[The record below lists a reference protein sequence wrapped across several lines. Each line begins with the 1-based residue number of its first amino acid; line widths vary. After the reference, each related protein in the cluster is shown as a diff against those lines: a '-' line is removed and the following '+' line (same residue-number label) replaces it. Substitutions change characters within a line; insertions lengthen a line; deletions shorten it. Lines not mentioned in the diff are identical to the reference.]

1 MLDKKFKYILILG
14 LNILFL
20 FPAFISAKDTG
31 QKKGKLL
38 KTTDGTQRTIAAMN
52 INNLNALQSNVGYS
66 DYNPNSNLE
75 GTIYPKGTGRNAIF
89 ESGFLWGA
97 YANGD
102 TSQVYVGGSAYGSGL
117 QPGPIKSDGHAE
129 DPTDPRWSIYR
140 VRPDVYPGGPDI
152 DLSGDAAA
160 TSYWNPSV
168 PVSADQVRQQ
178 YVDDW
183 NNWPA
188 AGTANDLGA
197 PFTDK
202 NNDGIYEPDVDI
214 PGVPGADQTIYY
226 VANDEDPSLGAGLY
240 GAPPLGLEVH
250 VTIWAYAQQGAFG
263 NSYFKKYQLINKG
276 YQKYTLDSMY
286 VTWWADIDMGS
297 SSDDLVG
304 NDTTLSLTYVYNGQ
318 STDATYQPLPPP
330 AVGSDFFQGPLVNGV
345 AGQDRNKNGVD
356 DAVDYG
362 IFGGKVVGPGKINLP
377 MTAAYTFTN
386 PGSGLDKNYND
397 PDLYQLSG
405 STQFY
410 DFMNGENRVG
420 AQIINPITG
429 NPSPFVF
436 SGDPVARTGWLDNT
450 NFPPRDVRSGMAS
463 GPITMAPGDTQE
475 VVVGEIVAG
484 AVPGVS
490 YLDAINLLKVYDVTA
505 QNAYDVFFN
514 LPSAPPVPRVQA
526 TAGNNKVILDWG
538 EDATAWKATEQKVIP
553 DEIDGGNY
561 NFEGYNVYQLPS
573 YGASLDES
581 KLIATFDVINNI
593 TTIPYTDPVTRTVEP
608 SISIQSGSDAGV
620 SRYFVDSINVFN
632 NSKPFVNGLS
642 YYFAV
647 TAYSYNPKGVPQ
659 SLENPISTITVTP
672 HSPDPGITDVNLGD
686 LSASQVEHSGTANAS
701 ANVKVVNPSQTTG
714 DQYQISF
721 HNEVYSLGQDGQ
733 WIDVTEA
740 GKKLAKSKDLT
751 GSSLSSVGEW
761 SEPGGSIQIHYL
773 VDVQSPNYDYCDGI
787 KLELPLGIVIDTAYS
802 PVSNNDGSEIQV
814 SIDRNT
820 NTIFYGDP
828 SLISSDTTTRDAN
841 GLFAG
846 GEDLAILAHS
856 VSLPIIANYTM
867 YDDNFGA
874 VYVDSANGFPFGKLV
889 DINGTDTLK
898 TVANKVITQN
908 QWNVTD
914 QTSGNIVL
922 KNQTIYKGVDIYAPQ
937 DYFSANNILGP
948 GGSSGSQTG
957 SVGVGANPIFDGVRA
972 AVDGSFAAPI
982 TYQSVV
988 INGTSHKSGEVVSGG
1003 YDISD
1008 FISFGFADG
1017 TANGSIPSYGGVGGT
1032 TSIDLLQQDYELKWT
1047 GVLGDTTI
1055 NGHTVEITKS
1065 GGSYATIIGASN
1077 YDFGTHPLNPNPGS
1091 KDPFLVRIPF
1101 EVWNTTT
1108 NEQIN
1113 LIMYDRN
1120 AAAAQDP
1127 TADGFKVW
1135 NTQDRVYTWAVNT
1148 PYSYTVIDPTSQV
1161 VADNATWNWVF
1172 FTSDF
1177 VTGDDIK
1184 FIYANPLQV
1193 GKDTFTFTVPKGTY
1207 SDALAK
1213 EDVGKINVF
1222 PNPYYGI
1229 NSQELSKYSKYVTFN
1244 HLPAQTAATIRIF
1257 NLAGFQVRSIEHL
1270 AQSQFE
1276 TWDLTNESGLP
1287 VSSGIYIAY
1296 IDMPKLGQTKI
1307 LKFAIIQEQQN
1318 PDHF

>member
-38 KTTDGTQRTIAAMN
+38 KTTDGTQRAIATLD
-52 INNLNALQSNVGYS
+52 INNLNALQNNTGYS

-89 ESGFLWGA
+89 KTGFLWGA

-117 QPGPIKSDGHAE
+117 QPGPILSDGHGA
-129 DPTDPRWSIYR
+129 DPSDPRWSIYR

-160 TSYWNPSV
+160 TSYWNPSL

-178 YVDDW
+178 YEDDW

-226 VANDEDPSLGAGLY
+226 VANDEDPNLGAGLY
-240 GAPPLGLEVH
+240 GSPPLGIEVH

-263 NSYFKKYQLINKG
+263 NSYFKKYDLINKG
-276 YQKYTLDSMY
+276 YQKYTLDSMF
-286 VTWWADIDMGS
+286 VTWWSDIDMGS

-318 STDATYQPLPPP
+318 STDAVYAPLPPP
-330 AVGSDFFQGPLVNGV
+330 AVGADFFQGLLVNGV
-345 AGQDRNKNGVD
+345 AGQDLNKNGVD
-356 DAVDYG
+356 DALDYG

-386 PGSGLDKNYND
+386 PGSGSDANYND

-410 DFMNGENRVG
+410 NFMNGENRIG
-420 AQIINPITG
+420 AQIINPIT
-429 NPSPFVF
+429 NEPSPFVF

-450 NFPPRDVRSGMAS
+450 NFPPRDVRSGMAC

-526 TAGNNKVILDWG
+526 IAGNNKVILDWG

-573 YGASLDES
+573 NGASIDES

-608 SISIQSGSDAGV
+608 SISIQHGSDAGV
-620 SRYFVDSINVFN
+620 KRYFVDSINVFN
-632 NSKPFVNGLS
+632 NNKPLANGLN

-647 TAYSYNPKGVPQ
+647 TAYSYNPQGIPQ

-721 HNEVYSLGQDGQ
+721 HSETYSLGQDGQ

-751 GSSLSSVGEW
+751 GSSLSSVGQW
-761 SEPGGSIQIHYL
+761 SEPSGSIQIHYL

-787 KLELPLGIVIDTAYS
+787 KLELPLGMVIDTAYS

-828 SLISSDTTTRDAN
+828 SLITSDTTTRDAN

-856 VSLPIIANYTM
+856 VSLPIVANYTM

-889 DINGTDTLK
+889 DIMGTDSLI
-898 TVANKVITQN
+898 TVANNIVTQN
-908 QWNVTD
+908 QWNVKD
-914 QTSGNIVL
+914 VTSGNLVV
-922 KNQTIYKGVDIYAPQ
+922 KNQTVYQGVDIYAPQ
-937 DYFSANNILGP
+937 DYFAANNI
-948 GGSSGSQTG
+948 
-957 SVGVGANPIFDGVRA
+957 
-972 AVDGSFAAPI
+972 
-982 TYQSVV
+982 
-988 INGTSHKSGEVVSGG
+988 NGTG
-1003 YDISD
+1003 
-1008 FISFGFADG
+1008 
-1017 TANGSIPSYGGVGGT
+1017 
-1032 TSIDLLQQDYELKWT
+1032 W
-1047 GVLGDTTI
+1047 
-1055 NGHTVEITKS
+1055 
-1065 GGSYATIIGASN
+1065 
-1077 YDFGTHPLNPNPGS
+1077 
-1091 KDPFLVRIPF
+1091 
-1101 EVWNTTT
+1101 
-1108 NEQIN
+1108 
-1113 LIMYDRN
+1113 
-1120 AAAAQDP
+1120 
-1127 TADGFKVW
+1127 
-1135 NTQDRVYTWAVNT
+1135 
-1148 PYSYTVIDPTSQV
+1148 
-1161 VADNATWNWVF
+1161 F
-1172 FTSDF
+1172 F
-1177 VTGDDIK
+1177 
-1184 FIYANPLQV
+1184 
-1193 GKDTFTFTVPKGTY
+1193 
-1207 SDALAK
+1207 
-1213 EDVGKINVF
+1213 
-1222 PNPYYGI
+1222 
-1229 NSQELSKYSKYVTFN
+1229 
-1244 HLPAQTAATIRIF
+1244 R
-1257 NLAGFQVRSIEHL
+1257 
-1270 AQSQFE
+1270 
-1276 TWDLTNESGLP
+1276 
-1287 VSSGIYIAY
+1287 
-1296 IDMPKLGQTKI
+1296 
-1307 LKFAIIQEQQN
+1307 
-1318 PDHF
+1318 